1 MKPTRR
7 NRKTK
12 KNLNRKTKK
21 NLNRKTKKN
30 LNRKRKMK
38 GGEHNEECAICLED
52 LNNSEVIQLSK
63 KFSEK
68 QKKEVCGH
76 KFHLECMSEVC
87 EKSPNTETCTC
98 PLCRTPLSPEEMTKL
113 IFEPKKISTDSI
125 DGFKEYINNK
135 LRAPTAHPLDK
146 LKKELQKFISTD
158 LPLYMYDDKIMKF
171 SLENIRGTQLHKYQ
185 FKGIVERVPLLR
197 RSNKYFEFLPYTE
210 EEWVEYGIGDIDDYY
225 YIVGSVEEL

>member
-7 NRKTK
+7 
-12 KNLNRKTKK
+12 NRKTKK

-146 LKKELQKFISTD
+146 LKKELEKFISTD
-158 LPLYMYDDKIMKF
+158 LPLYMYDDKIMEF
-171 SLENIRGTQLHKYQ
+171 SLENRRGSRLHKYQ
-185 FKGIVERVPLLR
+185 FKGIVERVPGIFSR
-197 RSNKYFEFLPYTE
+197 GSNKYFKFLPFSE
-210 EEWVEYGIGDIDDYY
+210 DEWEAYDIGDIDDYY